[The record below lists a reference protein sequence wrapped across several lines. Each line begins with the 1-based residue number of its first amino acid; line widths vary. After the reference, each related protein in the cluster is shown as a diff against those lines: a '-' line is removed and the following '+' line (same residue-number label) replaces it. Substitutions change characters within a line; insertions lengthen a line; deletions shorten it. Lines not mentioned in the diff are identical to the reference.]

1 MISNSAISKV
11 FRQIAYLIEF
21 EAKGKE
27 GIDNED
33 EGKIDKKDNKT
44 NAVFKARAYR
54 RTADVIENLSSN
66 LEDIYNKEK
75 LKGISKI
82 PSVGKAIA
90 SKIEEYITTGK
101 IQYFEDLKKRTSI
114 NVEEFSNLEGIGIG
128 PKTIK
133 ALHNSLGIKN
143 LFDLEKVVSEGKIHN
158 IPGFSYKKEEY
169 ILKKLQSRKKDKG
182 RHLLGDVYPLVK
194 QIEVRL
200 ANVKGVKKAIAVGS
214 FRRMKETIGDVDYLV
229 VVANDSTP
237 EIVMD
242 YFASMPEV
250 SEVIGKGPSKTFV
263 KLNNGMDADLLI
275 VPEESFGSALQ
286 YFTGSKEHSIVLRK
300 VAISN
305 NLRLN
310 EWGIYDKNNTM
321 VAGSTEEE
329 VYHAL
334 GLEWIPPE
342 MRENK
347 GEIELAKKRD
357 SSNKLLLSNLIQY
370 GSLKGDLQVHSN
382 NTDGMM
388 SIEDIA
394 LAAKEQFGLEYIAI
408 TDHTKSLVL
417 AHGLD
422 ETCLLDQA
430 NKISEI
436 NDKLKNHFKNSSSST
451 SNKKNNANNS
461 AFKVLSGAEVNVM
474 KDGSLDISNNVLDKL
489 DVVGAAIHSN
499 FAQPI
504 EVQTNRLIK
513 AAQNPSVDIIFHPTG
528 RIINRRDEY
537 PLNIEKLINVAK
549 DTNTALEVNSHYNR
563 LDLKDD
569 YIRMAI
575 QNNVKLVID
584 SDAHHSVHFP
594 YLEFG
599 IAQARRGWAK
609 KVDILNT
616 LPVNKLLDNLK

>member
-143 LFDLEKVVSEGKIHN
+143 LSDLEKVVSEGKIHN

-229 VVANDSTP
+229 VV
-237 EIVMD
+237 
-242 YFASMPEV
+242 
-250 SEVIGKGPSKTFV
+250 
-263 KLNNGMDADLLI
+263 
-275 VPEESFGSALQ
+275 
-286 YFTGSKEHSIVLRK
+286 
-300 VAISN
+300 
-305 NLRLN
+305 
-310 EWGIYDKNNTM
+310 
-321 VAGSTEEE
+321 
-329 VYHAL
+329 
-334 GLEWIPPE
+334 
-342 MRENK
+342 
-347 GEIELAKKRD
+347 
-357 SSNKLLLSNLIQY
+357 
-370 GSLKGDLQVHSN
+370 
-382 NTDGMM
+382 
-388 SIEDIA
+388 
-394 LAAKEQFGLEYIAI
+394 
-408 TDHTKSLVL
+408 
-417 AHGLD
+417 
-422 ETCLLDQA
+422 
-430 NKISEI
+430 
-436 NDKLKNHFKNSSSST
+436 
-451 SNKKNNANNS
+451 
-461 AFKVLSGAEVNVM
+461 
-474 KDGSLDISNNVLDKL
+474 
-489 DVVGAAIHSN
+489 
-499 FAQPI
+499 
-504 EVQTNRLIK
+504 
-513 AAQNPSVDIIFHPTG
+513 
-528 RIINRRDEY
+528 
-537 PLNIEKLINVAK
+537 
-549 DTNTALEVNSHYNR
+549 
-563 LDLKDD
+563 
-569 YIRMAI
+569 
-575 QNNVKLVID
+575 
-584 SDAHHSVHFP
+584 
-594 YLEFG
+594 
-599 IAQARRGWAK
+599 
-609 KVDILNT
+609 
-616 LPVNKLLDNLK
+616 